1 MSNLSY
7 LTDILTKKLNL
18 TADEGEEFI
27 TAFFKVVEDGLK
39 EDKLVKVKG
48 FGTFKLA
55 KVNARES
62 VDVNTGERIVIESR
76 EKVIFTPDNSLR
88 DLVNSPFVQFETVLL
103 NGEVDFS
110 SIDAK
115 YASEEIRETVQAD
128 LEQMKLEE
136 EKQVAEVVEEEEDA
150 YDGEAPVV
158 TLSLTAEQVSSLNKQ
173 VIKPAESEEQPA
185 EGVAETVEMLQAEPL
200 VSTEV
205 LSVAEEVLP
214 AEKDETPEEP
224 EVQDEESEPTQ
235 RPLTVYVLI
244 ACAIVILGAIAA
256 YRFYPRNNSAEAS
269 QSAKK
274 QIRMQAS
281 MHKTISKDSAIL
293 ALRQTQQRETLVNA
307 DSLRQSREAA
317 LQLRYNR
324 DARVR
329 TGAYRITGITQT
341 VTVKA
346 GQTLSSISEFYLGA
360 GMECYVEAVNGKKH
374 VQAGERIKIPR
385 LQLKKKSKRP

>member
-76 EKVIFTPDNSLR
+76 EKVSFTPDNSLR

-136 EKQVAEVVEEEEDA
+136 EKQVAEAVEEEEDA

-185 EGVAETVEMLQAEPL
+185 EGVAETVEMLKAEPL

-205 LSVAEEVLP
+205 LSLAEEVLP
-214 AEKDETPEEP
+214 AEKEEMLEES
-224 EVQDEESEPTQ
+224 EVQDEESEPAQ

-244 ACAIVILGAIAA
+244 ACAIAILGAIAA
-256 YRFYPRNNSAEAS
+256 YRFYPRNNFAEAS

-293 ALRQTQQRETLVNA
+293 ALRQTQQKDMLVNA

-317 LQLRYNR
+317 LQVRYNR